1 MIDQICAAHDAI
13 KEVRRKYAAGEATY
27 DDMRAAAVA
36 LIELRQQAERARF
49 GRARSK
55 IDAVTI
61 ASLLR

>member
-1 MIDQICAAHDAI
+1 MLEQICKAQDTI
-13 KEVRRKYAAGEATY
+13 KETRRKFAVGEATY

-49 GRARSK
+49 GRAKSK

>member
-1 MIDQICAAHDAI
+1 MFEQICNAQDAI
-13 KEVRRKYAAGEATY
+13 KEMRREYAAGRATY

-49 GRARSK
+49 GRAKSK